1 MRRAASEHLA
11 AVGGKV
17 ADSDDAFDREALCA
31 SSLAS
36 GLELNRVELATVTGV
51 TMRLNQSA

>member
-17 ADSDDAFDREALCA
+17 ADSDD
-31 SSLAS
+31 SLIVKPYVLLRWPS
-36 GLELNRVELATVTGV
+36 GLELNRVELSTVTGV